1 MRDTPGDS
9 GHSADLGHPCARAE
23 VLAPTTMT
31 RTPDIPA
38 KAYARRAPRPQA
50 APPVDVSQPIGLD
63 VSQPVALVIEA
74 TRDQGLRFARRM
86 HAPRTLGLALG
97 FLCVV
102 APLLE
107 QGAPVWLLLL
117 LVVNGFLWPHLAYF
131 IASRSRDPYRAEI
144 RNLLA
149 DSTLGGVWIAAMQFA
164 LLPSVLLFAML
175 AMDKMSV
182 GGWRL
187 LGRAVTLQ
195 AAACLATAAATGF
208 AFAPDVSLTV
218 VTACMPMLVAYPI
231 AVGLVTHRLSRRV
244 REQNRQLGAISRTDG
259 LTGLLNRTHW
269 ERAVSAELKRHRR
282 HGTPAALMMLDID
295 EFKAI
300 NDRYGH
306 LTGDEVI
313 QNTATLLHAALREQ
327 DVPGRYGGDEF
338 GIVLPDT
345 DITGAIAI
353 AERVR
358 AHIAGAPMQST
369 HGVRCAVSIG
379 VAAVGGPQDD
389 VRAWIERA
397 DRALYRAKLAGR
409 NRTSADTA

>member
-1 MRDTPGDS
+1 MAGN
-9 GHSADLGHPCARAE
+9 
-23 VLAPTTMT
+23 
-31 RTPDIPA
+31 PDIPA
-38 KAYARRAPRPQA
+38 KAYAPRGAGRKLAPARM
-50 APPVDVSQPIGLD
+50 DVSQPIGLD
-63 VSQPVALVIEA
+63 VSQPIALVIEP

-97 FLCVV
+97 FLCVA

-117 LVVNGFLWPHLAYF
+117 LVAHGFVWPHVAYL
-131 IASRSRDPYRAEI
+131 IASRSRDPHRAEI

-149 DSTLGGVWIAAMQFA
+149 DSALGGAWIAAMHFA

-175 AMDKMSV
+175 AMDKISV

-187 LGRAVTLQ
+187 FGRAVALQ
-195 AAACLATAAATGF
+195 AAACVAVAALTGF
-208 AFAPDVSLTV
+208 AFAPEVSLTV
-218 VTACMPMLVAYPI
+218 VAACMPMLVAYPI
-231 AVGLVTHRLSRRV
+231 AVGVVTHRLSQRV

-259 LTGLLNRTHW
+259 LTGLLNRTYW

-295 EFKAI
+295 HFKAI

-306 LTGDEVI
+306 LAGDEVI
-313 QNTATLLHAALREQ
+313 QNTAALLHAALREQ

-338 GIVLPDT
+338 GVLLPDT
-345 DITGAIAI
+345 DLAGATAI

-358 AHIAGAPMQST
+358 AHITTSTMQST
-369 HGVRCAVSIG
+369 FDIRCGVSIG
-379 VAAVGGPQDD
+379 VAEAGNAGDD
-389 VRAWIERA
+389 VRGWIERA

-409 NRTSADTA
+409 NRTATEAA